1 MRCFSA
7 ILCVAVTLALPTFAP
22 APAYAQ
28 KKADANASS
37 IAEAKRLFDEGAELY
52 GKGDYEA
59 AIERW
64 EISFELS
71 KKPLIYESIANA
83 YERLGN
89 AKKAREYLSKWRE
102 SAPEDERARLDDRI
116 ANLDARIEKEE
127 AAASAKQNGAL
138 VKPAEETGPTM
149 QTAVGFGLMG
159 AGAGALATG
168 VTLALIGVGQRPDP
182 AEVCKSSADRSVCM
196 ESARADI
203 DGSSSLATTG
213 DVIGVLGL
221 GMVAAGVVLVLIDEE
236 VVGGEVKTG
245 RAELSPA
252 FSPGRAELLFGGTF

>member
-1 MRCFSA
+1 MRCFPA
-7 ILCVAVTLALPTFAP
+7 IFLLLSLATTTLVAS
-22 APAYAQ
+22 PAYAQ
-28 KKADANASS
+28 RKADANAQS

-89 AKKAREYLSKWRE
+89 AKKAREYLAKWRE
-102 SAPEDERARLDDRI
+102 NAPDDERPRLDDRI
-116 ANLDARIEKEE
+116 ANLDARIQKED
-127 AAASAKQNGAL
+127 AAAAAKQNGAV
-138 VKPAEETGPTM
+138 VKPADDNGPTM
-149 QTAVGFGLMG
+149 QTAVGFGLVG

-182 AEVCKSSADRSVCM
+182 AEVCKNSGDRSVCM
-196 ESARADI
+196 DSARADI
-203 DGSSSLATTG
+203 DGSSSLTTAG
-213 DVIGVLGL
+213 DVVGALGL
-221 GMVAAGVVLVLIDEE
+221 AMVAAGVVLVLIDEE
-236 VVGGEVKTG
+236 VVTGEVKTG
-245 RAELSPA
+245 SAQLSPA
-252 FSPGRAELLFGGTF
+252 LAPGRAALMFGGTF